1 LYGGLSL
8 KVNKTIALI
17 DSGVGGLSILY
28 QLKKILP
35 NNDFVYFADKKNLPY
50 GNKTQNQLTQ
60 IAYDIVKII
69 TNAFEIEIFVL
80 ACNTLTA
87 GAIDFLRAKYPNYT
101 FVGCEPNLNAPKIFG
116 KKNPLVL
123 CTPYTKNSQRINS
136 RFGDKANFVETP
148 LLAKMIEE
156 DLPDETICQ
165 YLTNIAKDLKA
176 IKYDCIVLGCT
187 HYYLKQDLVSKV
199 FGLPVYT
206 SVEGVSNR
214 VYNLLK
220 QKNAINYDKIPVTCF
235 WQTDKYQ
242 GYPSIMHFWNK
253 NLKKI

>member
-1 LYGGLSL
+1 MLFVKIFFRRHKFLYGGLSL

-116 KKNPLVL
+116 KKNRP
-123 CTPYTKNSQRINS
+123 CKS
-136 RFGDKANFVETP
+136 G
-148 LLAKMIEE
+148 
-156 DLPDETICQ
+156 
-165 YLTNIAKDLKA
+165 
-176 IKYDCIVLGCT
+176 
-187 HYYLKQDLVSKV
+187 YY
-199 FGLPVYT
+199 
-206 SVEGVSNR
+206 
-214 VYNLLK
+214 
-220 QKNAINYDKIPVTCF
+220 
-235 WQTDKYQ
+235 W
-242 GYPSIMHFWNK
+242 
-253 NLKKI
+253 

>member
-1 LYGGLSL
+1 MDKSI
-8 KVNKTIALI
+8 VLI

-28 QLKKILP
+28 QLKKMLP

-50 GNKTQNQLTQ
+50 GDKTQQQLTQ
-60 IAYDIVKII
+60 IADDIVNTVSK
-69 TNAFEIEIFVL
+69 AFEVEIFVL

-87 GAIDFLRAKYPNYT
+87 SAIDFLRQKYPQKT
-101 FVGCEPNLNAPKIFG
+101 FVGCEPNLTAPKIFG
-116 KKNPLVL
+116 KSNPLVI
-123 CTPYTKNSQRINS
+123 CTPYTKYSQRITC
-136 RFGDKANFVETP
+136 RFGDKAHFVEAP
-148 LLAKMIEE
+148 LLATMIEE
-156 DLPDETICQ
+156 DFSNDNICQ
-165 YLTNIAKDLKA
+165 YLTSIAKDLKTME
-176 IKYDCIVLGCT
+176 YDCIVLGCT

-235 WQTDKYQ
+235 WQTGNCQ
-242 GYPSIMHFWNK
+242 QSLSIMQFWNK
-253 NLKKI
+253 NFKKI

>member
-1 LYGGLSL
+1 MDKS
-8 KVNKTIALI
+8 IALI

-60 IAYDIVKII
+60 IADDIIKTIS
-69 TNAFEIEIFVL
+69 NSFEVEIFVL

-87 GAIDFLRAKYPNYT
+87 GAIDFLRQKYPQKT
-101 FVGCEPNLNAPKIFG
+101 FVGCEPNLTAPKTFS
-116 KKNPLVL
+116 NRSPLIL
-123 CTPYTKNSQRINS
+123 CTPYTKNSQRINF
-136 RFGDKANFVETP
+136 RFKDKGNFLEAP
-148 LLAKMIEE
+148 LLATMIEE
-156 DLPDETICQ
+156 DLPNDLICQ
-165 YLTNIAKDLKA
+165 YLKKLVNQSTISRC
-176 IKYDCIVLGCT
+176 DCIVLGCT
-187 HYYLKQDLVSKV
+187 HYFLKQDLISNL
-199 FGLPVYT
+199 FSLPVYT

-235 WQTDKYQ
+235 WQTGDYQ
-242 GYPSIMHFWNK
+242 QSLSIMQFWNK